1 MKSILL
7 TKRIKVTPR
16 KHIMFGATNEGYLF
30 VIRHLVPKKKRMTG
44 FECFY
49 KRQNIKICDNTF
61 HVSDETFKMMMAL
74 YISKDNET
82 VCNSFDVILHYNES
96 N

>member
-16 KHIMFGATNEGYLF
+16 KHIMFGTTEQGYLF
-30 VIRHLVPKKKRMTG
+30 VIRHLVPRKKRMTG
-44 FECFY
+44 FECIC

-61 HVSDETFKMMMAL
+61 HVSDETFRMMMAL
-74 YISKDNET
+74 YISKDGIQFPK
-82 VCNSFDVILHYNES
+82 SFEVIPHYHEHN
-96 N
+96 